1 MTWSSKEICITTTK
15 VVYFTVYK
23 YLKIFPFI
31 FYTFTIE
38 SDTKNLI
45 TSTVILRVSYLLK
58 VKVIKANLQAKDGH
72 FS

>member
-1 MTWSSKEICITTTK
+1 

-45 TSTVILRVSYLLK
+45 T
-58 VKVIKANLQAKDGH
+58 
-72 FS
+72 